1 MDICVINDLGKKQNQ
16 KMFHFEEND
25 TITTLFCKIICGLK
39 MNHADKQFF
48 NKEINQPIHL
58 PDEVFLSCLLRS
70 YEDFIYKR
78 GTDFSQLYSIH
89 REKYLKPR
97 KIKPEFDF
105 KTIHRKQS
113 QAPPN
118 MNSSG
123 GFNFLNLAMG
133 GLSAIFG
140 SPVVTTA
147 SAAKNVISSH
157 KDMRMRESVA
167 SSALSVV
174 NKNEANYYSEDEDY
188 EYYSRGRYYEWDD

>member
-16 KMFHFEEND
+16 KKFHFEEND

-133 GLSAIFG
+133 GLSSIFG
-140 SPVVTTA
+140 SPTITTENM
-147 SAAKNVISSH
+147 K
-157 KDMRMRESVA
+157 MRGSIA
-167 SSALSVV
+167 SSDLSVFNACEV
-174 NKNEANYYSEDEDY
+174 NYYSDEDEDY
-188 EYYSRGRYYEWDD
+188 DYYSRGRYYEWDD